1 VEVDF
6 WTLFRFARTYW
17 SYDEHMT
24 RLLAVADE
32 VNISLYSA
40 RVVRLRPDLV
50 VACGDLPFDY
60 LEFLVTMLNVPLLF
74 VPGNHDPDLKT
85 KPGGID
91 PEDFTRPFSFRRMG
105 REPAGPAGCINADV
119 RVFDGAGLRI
129 AGLGGSMRYKPGP
142 NQYTERQMRR
152 RSLWLEARVAWRR
165 ARDRKPVD
173 VLATHAPS
181 LGVGDGDDP
190 PHRGFACFHQVVR
203 SLSPRVH
210 IHGHVHPYGRVAPRH
225 RIGNTEVVNVVGH
238 TIIEI

>member
-1 VEVDF
+1 MDLGLSLDSREP
-6 WTLFRFARTYW
+6 TAHTIQP
-17 SYDEHMT
+17 MT

-40 RVVRLRPDLV
+40 RVVRLRPDLI

-60 LEFLVTMLNVPLLF
+60 LEYLVTMLNVPLLF

-91 PEDFTRPFSFRRMG
+91 PEDFTRPFSFSRMR
-105 REPAGPAGCINADV
+105 REPAGPAGCINADA
-119 RVFDGAGLRI
+119 RVFDSAGLRI

-190 PHRGFACFHQVVR
+190 PHRGFACFHHLVR
-203 SLSPRVH
+203 TLSPRVH
-210 IHGHVHPYGRVAPRH
+210 IHGHVHPYGRVVPRH

-238 TIIEI
+238 TIIEV